1 MQWSVTNDQNLLHAY
16 YVVWYWLS
24 LQILMSVL
32 KEQIA
37 VLRTATTLLVDTL
50 ALAMLDF
57 ASMPMDMIVMVR
69 TQYIINGTAL

>member
-1 MQWSVTNDQNLLHAY
+1 
-16 YVVWYWLS
+16 
-24 LQILMSVL
+24 MSAL

-50 ALAMLDF
+50 ALATLDF

-69 TQYIINGTAL
+69 IHYIINGTAL